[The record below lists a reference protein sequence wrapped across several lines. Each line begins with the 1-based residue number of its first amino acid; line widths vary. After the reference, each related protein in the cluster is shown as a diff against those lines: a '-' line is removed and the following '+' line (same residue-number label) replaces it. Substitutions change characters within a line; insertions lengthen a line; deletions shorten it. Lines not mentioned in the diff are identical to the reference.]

1 MKSQPQAWWTL
12 EEFPFIL
19 RTRQRCSL
27 KTKELDGAG
36 LWRWLMRHG
45 MMGWVIRVNRA
56 FHIQMCRHGV
66 HKGAQQSAIHMI
78 DSTDLCIWYD
88 NFLEIAGNHLVPT
101 KSGYYDNFLTDERKM
116 FWGRVLILI
125 CSKVQN
131 GLVVALK
138 DSIEWWPSSA
148 HPLCQEL
155 NGAKEATDYPLPLEW
170 VLYVVWADKTQDQFS
185 HCNLVRTSHWQLPV
199 NWQVKIIWQ
208 KWDLSRLWDLLKSIT
223 LPAQSILKHL

>member
-1 MKSQPQAWWTL
+1 
-12 EEFPFIL
+12 
-19 RTRQRCSL
+19 
-27 KTKELDGAG
+27 
-36 LWRWLMRHG
+36 
-45 MMGWVIRVNRA
+45 
-56 FHIQMCRHGV
+56 
-66 HKGAQQSAIHMI
+66 MI

-88 NFLEIAGNHLVPT
+88 SFLEIAGNHLVPT
-101 KSGYYDNFLTDERKM
+101 KSGYYDNFLTDERKL

-125 CSKVQN
+125 SPKVQN

-138 DSIEWWPSSA
+138 ESIERWPSSA
-148 HPLCQEL
+148 YPLCQEL

-170 VLYVVWADKTQDQFS
+170 VLYVVWADEPQDQFS
-185 HCNLVRTSHWQLPV
+185 HCNLVRTSHWQLLV